1 MRSEIE
7 RLKDEMPYYEG
18 NADLTAACQDEIT
31 ALEDASRRDG
41 AAARAAAAAE
51 ARAARN
57 T

>member
-1 MRSEIE
+1 VCSEID
-7 RLKDEMPYYEG
+7 RLKAELPYYAG
-18 NADLTAACQDEIT
+18 NADLTAACQGEIT
-31 ALEDASRRDG
+31 ALETAGRNDG

>member
-1 MRSEIE
+1 MSE
-7 RLKDEMPYYEG
+7 LKQLRDELPYYTG
-18 NADLTAACQDEIT
+18 NPDLTRTARQIT
-31 ALEDASRRDG
+31 ALETAARNDG

>member
-1 MRSEIE
+1 MSE
-7 RLKDEMPYYEG
+7 LKQLRDELPYYTG
-18 NADLTAACQDEIT
+18 NPDLTADCQAQIT
-31 ALEDASRRDG
+31 ALETAARNDG